1 MKAQY
6 FIEDCSTDST
16 QARLQVD
23 IETLGKRNNNYIT
36 KWYFSKLKVQRTN
49 SKFRQHQHE
58 LGIIENR
65 LF

>member
-36 KWYFSKLKVQRTN
+36 KWYFSKL
-49 SKFRQHQHE
+49 
-58 LGIIENR
+58 
-65 LF
+65 